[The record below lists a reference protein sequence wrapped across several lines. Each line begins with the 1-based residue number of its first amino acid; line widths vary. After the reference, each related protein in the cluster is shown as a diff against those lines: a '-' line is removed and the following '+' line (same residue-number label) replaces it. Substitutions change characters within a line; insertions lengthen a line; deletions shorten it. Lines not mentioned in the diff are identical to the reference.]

1 MNVLSQASS
10 FFSDVH
16 RYFAGNHETTLRV
29 LVTGPLMYNPTQ
41 CVTSVVPANGKVVTV
56 YEDVAT
62 ATIYQELQADSL
74 TLFLLYKLRP
84 MEFSAIQLILYVVD
98 GTQPHTWNALPTQIT
113 HWRQAYHLSD
123 TVPILVLSCIF
134 PCAHSSRQ
142 PLT

>member
-29 LVTGPLMYNPTQ
+29 LGKKTQLALCFRPLRLNHKWFCLLVTGPLMYNPTQ
-41 CVTSVVPANGKVVTV
+41 CVTSVVPANAKVVSV

-62 ATIYQELQADSL
+62 TTIYQELQADGL
-74 TLFLLYKLRP
+74 KLFFLYKLRP

-98 GTQPHTWNALPTQIT
+98 
-113 HWRQAYHLSD
+113 
-123 TVPILVLSCIF
+123 
-134 PCAHSSRQ
+134 
-142 PLT
+142 